1 MNETTTICYTT
12 EQQAIIEHSLSQH
25 ALVSAVAGSGK
36 TQTLIARIE
45 FLLKN
50 AVNPSEILVL
60 MFNKS
65 AANDFTQRLNKL
77 NINVRI
83 DIKTFHALG
92 LKTVSFLEQKGLLPA
107 AQLIDRKSML
117 EKLVREALQKTNQL
131 LNEKEPITPEIIDR
145 YQQYI
150 GLLKSSL
157 YLKEMLKQV
166 EPSEQSK
173 VEAFFRFY
181 EQLRAYYRWRTF
193 DDLLYEPMKVLSASK
208 ALATRFGNRYRYVI
222 VDEYQDIN
230 DVQQS
235 LLKLISSNAQSV
247 MAVGDIDQTIYE
259 WRGSRP
265 FYMLKGFVQDFKNAK
280 TYTLSQ
286 TFRYGHLLSVMAN
299 EVIQHNKQRLKTLC
313 FSAPAAAKKT
323 DVNIISKNKLKLLI
337 QEVAQNIRDGEY
349 KPEEVTVLVR
359 KYSSGVLLELSCLQE
374 GLNYHIAGG
383 QSVFKLPLTQSIFGY
398 LSLVD
403 QGKYFQRLPDQIRK
417 EKVTQMLSF
426 PSLYLNISQLE
437 GLSELLCATPLNP
450 TVALQNFK
458 QHYDL
463 PFYQISRVKERLE
476 LWQNMLD
483 VKPKAPASTVMKML
497 YTLLDLTTY
506 LAKKAAVSPVYTD
519 SDVADAW
526 LNFSLETKQTI
537 TDFLDHF
544 NALQVQASLSKQD
557 KNGLLISSIHKAK
570 GLQWQHVILCDMTEQ
585 SFFSNSKDKPPTHD
599 EIESERRLFYVA
611 ITRAI
616 SKLSIVAGNDVAKL
630 NKWFFEGISGAP
642 QGLRKTN
649 SVRFLYESH
658 LHQCEMLLKA
668 HLDQDQI
675 ALKYKSKHSVPMAN
689 YLKKLAIVLGDNC
702 SKH

>member
-1 MNETTTICYTT
+1 MNKATTICYTP

-50 AVNPSEILVL
+50 NVNPSEILVL

-65 AANDFTQRLNKL
+65 AANDFTRRLNAL
-77 NINVRI
+77 NINAVI

-92 LKTVSFLEQKGLLPA
+92 LKTVGFLEKKGLLST
-107 AQLIDRKSML
+107 AQLIDRNSML

-131 LNEKEPITPEIIDR
+131 LNEKEPITPEVIDR

-157 YLKEMLKQV
+157 DLKKMLKQV
-166 EPSEQSK
+166 EQSEESK
-173 VEAFFRFY
+173 VENFFRFY
-181 EQLRAYYRWRTF
+181 EQLRAHYCWRTF
-193 DDLLYEPMKVLSASK
+193 DDLLYEPMKVLTANK
-208 ALATRFGNRYRYVI
+208 TLAARFGNRYRYVI

-247 MAVGDIDQTIYE
+247 IAVGDIDQTIYE

-265 FYMLKGFVQDFKNAK
+265 FYMLKGFAQDFKNAK
-280 TYTLSQ
+280 TYTLSL
-286 TFRYGHLLSVMAN
+286 TFRYGHLLSIMAN

-313 FSAPAAAKKT
+313 FSAPEAAKKT
-323 DVNIISKNKLKLLI
+323 DVNIISKNKLKVLI
-337 QEVAQNIRDGEY
+337 QEVAKSIRNGQY
-349 KPEEVTVLVR
+349 KLNDITVLVR

-374 GLNYHIAGG
+374 GLDYHIAGG

-403 QGKYFQRLPDQIRK
+403 KSKYFQQLPEQIRK
-417 EKVTQMLSF
+417 EKVVQMLSF

-437 GLSELLCATPLNP
+437 CLSELLSVNPLKP
-450 TVALQNFK
+450 MMALQNFK
-458 QHYDL
+458 QQYDL
-463 PFYQISRVKERLE
+463 PFYQVSRIKERLE
-476 LWQNMLD
+476 LWQDMLG
-483 VKPKAPASTVMKML
+483 VKPKTPASTVVKML
-497 YTLLDLTTY
+497 YTLLDLAAY

-537 TDFLDHF
+537 TEFLDHF
-544 NALQVQASLSKQD
+544 NALQVQANLSKHD

-585 SFFSNSKDKPPTHD
+585 SFFSNTKDKPPTPD

-668 HLDQDQI
+668 HLDQDQT
-675 ALKYKSKHSVPMAN
+675 ALKQKSKHSAPMAN
-689 YLKKLAIVLGDNC
+689 YLKKLAAAIQ
-702 SKH
+702 